1 MKRTEFRC
9 GQCNSW
15 KPVSEIGTP
24 RTVKGHGSTRCKQC
38 VSATKNGDFETVNS
52 VPDEVDAPVNYEHG
66 YCKCGNI
73 DDLVDGKCHECIDK
87 SEARKNKAVKRK
99 PESACS
105 PADIVKRQPVVD
117 EACRKLKASGRIM

>member
-1 MKRTEFRC
+1 MKEDQSFYCAPCERRHPNEQKAKDRHPSGGYC
-9 GQCNSW
+9 CQGWIDRRNAGD
-15 KPVSEIGTP
+15 KEA
-24 RTVKGHGSTRCKQC
+24 VKR
-38 VSATKNGDFETVNS
+38 
-52 VPDEVDAPVNYEHG
+52 VPDEIDAPVNYEHG